1 MEGRA
6 RNGALREDSRM
17 PPPPVANPALDV
29 QLLMQDEHLCVAAK
43 PAGMP
48 TQPGVGHQRD
58 TLMNALFALDGR
70 ALERLGHDRDWGLLH
85 RLDRETSGCVIVAR
99 TPAAYDGIR
108 RQFERRTIGKSYLA
122 IVQGRLPRQD
132 GSCRQPLAE
141 TLRGGTKVSVIATAG
156 EPAITHWRT
165 VAAKGDRAVLSIS
178 IETGRLHQI
187 RAHLAWLGAPVLGD
201 RVYRSL
207 LPPNTS
213 ALKDKSVTLFLH
225 AHSISFDHAATGERT
240 TVTMPVPERFLVQAN
255 AMLGAGWEARLPQ
268 SGSGKGT
275 DERDR

>member
-1 MEGRA
+1 MVGRA
-6 RNGALREDSRM
+6 RESALREDSRM

-29 QLLMQDEHLCVAAK
+29 PLLMQDEHVCVAAK

-58 TLMNALFALDGR
+58 TLMNALFAQDGR

-99 TPAAYDGIR
+99 TAAAYDGIR
-108 RQFERRTIGKSYLA
+108 RQFERRTIDKTYLA
-122 IVQGRLPRQD
+122 IVQGRLPRKE
-132 GSCRQPLAE
+132 GTCRQPLAE

-156 EPAITHWRT
+156 EPAITHWT
-165 VAAKGDRAVLSIS
+165 TIAAKADHAVLSIS

-213 ALKDKSVTLFLH
+213 ALRDKAVTLFLH
-225 AHSISFDHAATGERT
+225 AHSIAFDHPATGERV
-240 TVTMPVPERFLVQAN
+240 TVTMPVPERFKLRAD
-255 AMLGAGWEARLPQ
+255 EAV
-268 SGSGKGT
+268 GSGWI
-275 DERDR
+275 ERTTPPPRP